1 MQKNLSQSERYIG
14 GIHRNVKA
22 NLVAGAIIVLVMIIV
37 HLMSGCE
44 PVLPEISG
52 DKAKSL
58 ENDTAN
64 IDNTHICNPDIND
77 WDKDTTIYKTNAT
90 PQ

>member
-22 NLVAGAIIVLVMIIV
+22 NLVARAIIVLVMIIV

-52 DKAKSL
+52 DKA
-58 ENDTAN
+58 
-64 IDNTHICNPDIND
+64 INC
-77 WDKDTTIYKTNAT
+77 KIEEVFLLFHRK
-90 PQ
+90 

>member
-44 PVLPEISG
+44 PVLPEISA
-52 DKAKSL
+52 DKA
-58 ENDTAN
+58 
-64 IDNTHICNPDIND
+64 INC
-77 WDKDTTIYKTNAT
+77 KIVEVFLLFYRK
-90 PQ
+90 